1 MENPITSTE
10 IEFRDQKSPKKQK
23 PRQSSNRALMLNWD
37 VQLEGFGVV
46 LMLVCFKSFLI
57 ELVLWFLFLQI
68 LLSLLARC
76 QGNQCWEN
84 IQLLWR
90 GSYCMLLVALVGGIW
105 LFLWWVGQPQN
116 CNLCPFTQNTGMMR
130 VFEVHNLGI
139 LTSA

>member
-57 ELVLWFLFLQI
+57 ELVLWFLFL
-68 LLSLLARC
+68 
-76 QGNQCWEN
+76 
-84 IQLLWR
+84 
-90 GSYCMLLVALVGGIW
+90 
-105 LFLWWVGQPQN
+105 
-116 CNLCPFTQNTGMMR
+116 
-130 VFEVHNLGI
+130 
-139 LTSA
+139 